1 MAYCRTT
8 TPGSDVYVIGLAH
21 GVECVASGC
30 LFGGFRGTPGEMIQH
45 LLDHR
50 DRGDAVPQD
59 VIDELGAEQRAL
71 DEGTGA

>member
-1 MAYCRTT
+1 
-8 TPGSDVYVIGLAH
+8 
-21 GVECVASGC
+21 
-30 LFGGFRGTPGEMIQH
+30 MIQH